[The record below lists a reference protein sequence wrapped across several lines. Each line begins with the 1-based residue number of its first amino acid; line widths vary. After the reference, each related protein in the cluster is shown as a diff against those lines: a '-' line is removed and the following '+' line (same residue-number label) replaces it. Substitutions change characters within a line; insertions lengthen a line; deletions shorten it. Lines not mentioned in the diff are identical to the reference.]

1 LVEGVHSGP
10 LIAVSKQ
17 RGTRPFS
24 LGFVPRETR
33 WFHRIGITYANIAA
47 TVALFLSLGGA
58 SYAAFSLPAHSV
70 GHRELRAG
78 AVRVAA
84 LGFPLGATSVRNST
98 PQFLTKN
105 ACNSPGRPGEPPV
118 ACPLIR
124 VGGPSPTQLRVAMRS
139 RGHLLISAIAGMDS
153 TGATDAHAEVTYA
166 VILDGR
172 TVSVS
177 AIRLPGGQ
185 LQQAPIQVLVSAA
198 GGSHT
203 VGFQASAHYLSNEPG
218 EVIVDPV
225 SLVALSLP

>member
-1 LVEGVHSGP
+1 MPPE
-10 LIAVSKQ
+10 A
-17 RGTRPFS
+17 RR
-24 LGFVPRETR
+24 
-33 WFHRIGITYANIAA
+33 FHRIGITYANVTA

-58 SYAAFSLPAHSV
+58 SYAAFSLPPHSV
-70 GHRELRAG
+70 GPRELRAG
-78 AVRVAA
+78 AVGVAA

-98 PQFLTKN
+98 RQFLTKN
-105 ACNSPGRPGEPPV
+105 PCNSPPRPGEPPL

-139 RGHLLISAIAGMDS
+139 RGHLLVSVIAGMDS
-153 TGATDAHAEVTYA
+153 TGAADTYAEVTYA

-172 TVSVS
+172 PVSAS

-203 VGFQASAHYLSNEPG
+203 VGLQASAHYLSNEPG